1 MILGWVCIIAAWLAA
16 VIYLRV
22 RRQWLL
28 YYVVAAVGFTLITVL
43 LCRGTMA
50 EEALEGLTAQNAH
63 DAAAIMGVPT
73 IIFRNAPG
81 TMLVLVVVGEV
92 GWTVIQVD
100 IECSGLLEMA
110 AFAGLLLFYPG
121 LRAPKRSLYLLFGL
135 AATYLINIMRLL
147 VIIAFLHWGGKDIIF
162 LAHTII
168 GRGLFFILVIG
179 VYWFVFT
186 RATVGTVRRRIG
198 AV

>member
-63 DAAAIMGVPT
+63 DAAAIIGVPT
-73 IIFRNAPG
+73 LIFRNAPG

-110 AFAGLLLFYPG
+110 AFVGLLLFYPG